1 MNDTTPKKRSKSV
14 HVSHVC
20 PVKDRLGESSV
31 TYQLEYIQCGKPR
44 CRKWHGPYWYA
55 YWTAGGRSRSL
66 YIGKLLRPA
75 AVVAVERVE
84 RARSRRAA

>member
-1 MNDTTPKKRSKSV
+1 MSDTTHKKRKSC
-14 HVSHVC
+14 HVYHVC

-31 TYQLEYIQCGKPR
+31 TYQLEYIQCGKKR

-66 YIGKLLRPA
+66 YIGKELKPA
-75 AVVAVERVE
+75 ATVAVERLQ
-84 RARSRRAA
+84 RARARRAA